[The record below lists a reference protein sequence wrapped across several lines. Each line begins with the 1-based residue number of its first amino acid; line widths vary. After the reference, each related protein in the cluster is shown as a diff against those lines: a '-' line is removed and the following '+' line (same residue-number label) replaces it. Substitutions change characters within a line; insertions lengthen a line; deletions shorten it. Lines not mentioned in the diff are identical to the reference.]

1 LKLPARQ
8 LTEHVYHQILARLVQ
23 RRLGIGEHVKS
34 QDVASEFGISQATAR
49 TAIAKLVHEGWL
61 ESGEN
66 GRPVVVKYPSRRKRR
81 EPIDETF
88 QSLTEATAERILGM
102 ALNRRFSPGEV
113 IKARPLAEELGV
125 SLATT
130 RAALDSLC
138 RDGVFNRLY
147 RRGWQMSPLELE
159 EVRTM
164 FSIRRMLEAIVLE
177 RLFQRIDDL
186 TLDNAALDGLLA
198 ETQEMI
204 VRFDE
209 TSRVERMRAEHRFHQ
224 QLIALAGDQVLAE
237 VLHPLLSKMLL
248 VNVAHGLSRSSFP
261 EHQRILEA
269 IKQRNKAEAMAAL
282 ERDLADPLEAA
293 FYDWD

>member
-1 LKLPARQ
+1 
-8 LTEHVYHQILARLVQ
+8 
-23 RRLGIGEHVKS
+23 
-34 QDVASEFGISQATAR
+34 
-49 TAIAKLVHEGWL
+49 
-61 ESGEN
+61 
-66 GRPVVVKYPSRRKRR
+66 
-81 EPIDETF
+81 
-88 QSLTEATAERILGM
+88 
-102 ALNRRFSPGEV
+102 
-113 IKARPLAEELGV
+113 
-125 SLATT
+125 
-130 RAALDSLC
+130 
-138 RDGVFNRLY
+138 
-147 RRGWQMSPLELE
+147 
-159 EVRTM
+159 
-164 FSIRRMLEAIVLE
+164 
-177 RLFQRIDDL
+177 
-186 TLDNAALDGLLA
+186 LA